1 MTVDEVIKMLEKY
14 PRDMF
19 VVVSSDA
26 EGNSIRDLGQVS
38 MTYLQK
44 DGYGYEEIADEDVGG
59 EDGFFE
65 EDLVKAIGMW
75 PV

>member
-1 MTVDEVIKMLEKY
+1 MTVDEVIKMLEKH
-14 PRDMF
+14 PRDML
-19 VVVSSDA
+19 VVISSDA
-26 EGNSIRDLGQVS
+26 EGNSVRDIAEIGR
-38 MTYLQK
+38 TYLQK
-44 DGYGYEEIADEDVGG
+44 ENYGYEALADEDVGG